1 VHLDV
6 LFEMRGLERTIIVD
20 TKTDVDT
27 GEMISHD
34 HKMRLLPAIQAYI
47 HFEGDI

>member
-1 VHLDV
+1 M
-6 LFEMRGLERTIIVD
+6 LFEMRGLERTTTTN

-34 HKMRLLPAIQAYI
+34 HQMRLLPAIQDNL
-47 HFEGDI
+47 HLEVDI

>member
-6 LFEMRGLERTIIVD
+6 LLKMRGLERTTVMD

-34 HKMRLLPAIQAYI
+34 HQMRLLPAIQAHI
-47 HFEGDI
+47 HFEEDI